1 MTWARKYFDRW
12 MITAWAALA
21 IVLMIASILAAFG
34 AGERG
39 LHLVIRSTAQTSF
52 ILFTAAFAAS
62 PLTKL
67 WPTGVTRWLRAN
79 RRYVGVSFAVS
90 HACHGAAIIA
100 LAVITS
106 GASLSLPSLVGGSLV
121 YAIIL
126 AMAATSFDRSA
137 RWLGP
142 RAWRRLHAAGMYV
155 LWAVFTLA
163 YLPRAFNSIL
173 YLPFAVVAISAML
186 LRVAARTR
194 DIRHKAASA

>member
-1 MTWARKYFDRW
+1 MTRARTYFDRW
-12 MITAWAALA
+12 MITAWAALV

-52 ILFTAAFAAS
+52 ILFITAFAAS
-62 PLTKL
+62 PLL
-67 WPTGVTRWLRAN
+67 RLRPTGVTRWLRAN
-79 RRYVGVSFAVS
+79 RRYIGMSFAVS
-90 HACHGAAIIA
+90 HVCHGAAIIA

-106 GASLSLPSLVGGSLV
+106 GASLSLPSLVVGSLI

-142 RAWRRLHAAGMYV
+142 RVWRRLHAAGMYL
-155 LWAVFTLA
+155 LWAVFSLA
-163 YLPRAFNSIL
+163 YVLRAFNSIF
-173 YLPFAVVAISAML
+173 YLPFALVGISAML
-186 LRVAARTR
+186 LRVAARIRNT
-194 DIRHKAASA
+194 RHKAASA